1 MTISLRRRL
10 LIVLLCAVSGA
21 WVFLAT
27 ANYIDSRHEIGELL
41 DAELV
46 QSAMVLLA
54 LSDHELMEQRLTGP
68 TAISID
74 DNTVAP
80 EDGLTHK
87 YEKKLAFQVWLG
99 DATLAIRSSSAPSI
113 HLSSVTSG
121 FSDQIIANQAWRI
134 YSVQHKKVPI
144 LVQVGER
151 YDVRGDLTEQIVRR
165 MLSPMITTLP
175 ILALMIWYG
184 VGFAMKPLNRL
195 AKEVATRAADYLS
208 PVDHHHVPVEAQS
221 LVHSL
226 NALLA
231 RLQKAFDSER
241 RFTADAAHE
250 LRTPLAAIKAQA
262 QVAQRTHVQQDQQRA
277 LQQVINAVDNATR
290 VAQQLLTLAR
300 LDPAVPLTGL
310 KKVDL
315 THLASTVIA
324 ELVPLALKK
333 HIDISL
339 AEPSHGIV
347 HGTSDALT
355 ILLTNLVDNAIN
367 YTPESGS
374 IVVGVTSHEDH
385 VILSVADSGPGIPAD
400 EREKVLERFYRGRDV
415 TEPGSGLG
423 LSITQRIAELHQARI
438 AMGESSLGGLLVEVI
453 FPAPSALQES

>member
-10 LIVLLCAVSGA
+10 LFVLLCAVSGA
-21 WVFLAT
+21 WVFSVT
-27 ANYIDSRHEIGELL
+27 ANYIDSRHEIEELL

-46 QSAMVLLA
+46 QSATVLLA
-54 LSDHELMEQRLTGP
+54 LSDHELMEERLTGP
-68 TAISID
+68 NTISID
-74 DNTVAP
+74 DSIISTGNTSN
-80 EDGLTHK
+80 HK

-99 DATLAIRSSSAPSI
+99 GSTLAIRSASAPSVP
-113 HLSSVTSG
+113 LSNITSG
-121 FSDQIIANQAWRI
+121 FSDQIIANQPWRI
-134 YSVQHKKVPI
+134 FSIQHQKVPI
-144 LVQVGER
+144 LVQVGELH
-151 YDVRGDLTEQIVRR
+151 DVRGDLTEQIVRR

-195 AKEVATRAADYLS
+195 AKEVATRAPDYLS
-208 PVDHHHVPVEAQS
+208 PVDHHHVPAEAQS

-262 QVAQRTHVQQDQQRA
+262 QVAQKTNVQQDQQRA

-300 LDPAVPLTGL
+300 VDPAAPLTTP

-315 THLASTVIA
+315 SHLAATVIA
-324 ELVPLALKK
+324 DLVPLALKK

-339 AEPSHGIV
+339 AEPCQ
-347 HGTSDALT
+347 GTAYGNIDALT
-355 ILLTNLVDNAIN
+355 ILLTNLVDNAIH
-367 YTPESGS
+367 YTPENGMV
-374 IVVGVTSHEDH
+374 VVGVTSQGGHT
-385 VILSVADSGPGIPAD
+385 VLSVSDNGPGIPAL
-400 EREKVLERFYRGRDV
+400 ERDRVFERFYRGRDV
-415 TEPGSGLG
+415 TQPGSGLG
-423 LSITQRIAELHQARI
+423 LSIAQRIAELHQARI
-438 AMGESSLGGLLVEVI
+438 VMTDSPLGGLQVDVI
-453 FPAPSALQES
+453 FPTPSTLPAE

>member
-10 LIVLLCAVSGA
+10 LIVLICAVSGA
-21 WVFLAT
+21 WVFSAT
-27 ANYIDSRHEIGELL
+27 ANYIDSRHEIEELL

-54 LSDHELMEQRLTGP
+54 LSDHELMEERLTGP
-68 TAISID
+68 GTISID
-74 DNTVAP
+74 DNIAAAG
-80 EDGLTHK
+80 ERSIHK

-99 DATLAIRSSSAPSI
+99 GSTLAIRSASAPSI
-113 HLSSVTSG
+113 HLSNVTSG
-121 FSDQIIANQAWRI
+121 FSDQMIANQPWRI
-134 YSVQHKKVPI
+134 FSVQHEKVPI

-262 QVAQRTHVQQDQQRA
+262 QVALKTNVQQDQQRA

-300 LDPAVPLTGL
+300 LDPAAPLTGL

-315 THLASTVIA
+315 SHLATTVIA

-339 AEPSHGIV
+339 AEPCQGSVYGNI
-347 HGTSDALT
+347 DALT
-355 ILLTNLVDNAIN
+355 VLLNNLVDNAIH
-367 YTPESGS
+367 YTPENGAV
-374 IVVGVTSHEDH
+374 VVGVTTREDH
-385 VILSVADSGPGIPAD
+385 VILSVSDSGPGIPAA
-400 EREKVLERFYRGRDV
+400 ERDKVFERFYRGKDV
-415 TEPGSGLG
+415 TQPGSGLG
-423 LSITQRIAELHQARI
+423 LSIAHRITELHQARI
-438 AMGESSLGGLLVEVI
+438 VLSDSPMGGLQVDVI
-453 FPAPSALQES
+453 FPAPSTFHPV

>member
-1 MTISLRRRL
+1 M
-10 LIVLLCAVSGA
+10 
-21 WVFLAT
+21 FLAT

-74 DNTVAP
+74 DNTIAP
-80 EDGLTHK
+80 QDGLTHK

-99 DATLAIRSSSAPSI
+99 DATLAIRSSSAPRV

-208 PVDHHHVPVEAQS
+208 PVDHHHVPAEAQS

-231 RLQKAFDSER
+231 RLQQAFDSER

-300 LDPAVPLTGL
+300 LDPAVPLTNL

-333 HIDISL
+333 RIDISL

>member
-68 TAISID
+68 TTIAID
-74 DNTVAP
+74 DNSITP
-80 EDGLTHK
+80 KDGLTHK

-134 YSVQHKKVPI
+134 YSIQHKKVPI

-195 AKEVATRAADYLS
+195 AREVATRAADYLS
-208 PVDHHHVPVEAQS
+208 PVDHHNVPIEAQS

-226 NALLA
+226 NALLT

-300 LDPAVPLTGL
+300 LDPAIPLTGL

-367 YTPESGS
+367 YTPEDGS
-374 IVVGVTSHEDH
+374 IVVGVTRHEDH
-385 VILSVADSGPGIPAD
+385 IILSVADSGPGIPAD

-438 AMGESSLGGLLVEVI
+438 VLGESSLGGLLIEVI
-453 FPAPSALQES
+453 FPAPTALQDS

>member
-41 DAELV
+41 DAELL

-54 LSDHELMEQRLTGP
+54 LSEHELMEQRLTGP
-68 TAISID
+68 STISID
-74 DNTVAP
+74 DNMAAALG
-80 EDGLTHK
+80 GLTHK
-87 YEKKLAFQVWLG
+87 YEKKLAFQVWIG
-99 DATLAIRSSSAPSI
+99 DSTLALRSASAPRI
-113 HLSSVTSG
+113 HLSSITSG

-144 LVQVGER
+144 LIQVGER

-195 AKEVATRAADYLS
+195 AREVATRAADYLS
-208 PVDHHHVPVEAQS
+208 PVDHHQVPVEAQS

-231 RLQKAFDSER
+231 RLQKAFESER

-262 QVAQRTHVQQDQQRA
+262 QVAQRTNIQQDQQRA

-300 LDPAVPLTGL
+300 VDPAVPLAGL

-315 THLASTVIA
+315 SHLATTVIA
-324 ELVPLALKK
+324 ELVPSAFKK

-339 AEPSHGIV
+339 AEPSHGTV
-347 HGTSDALT
+347 YGTSDALT
-355 ILLTNLVDNAIN
+355 ILLTNLVDNAIH
-367 YTPESGS
+367 YTPENGTV
-374 IVVGVTSHEDH
+374 VVGVTTHDEH
-385 VILSVADSGPGIPAD
+385 VILSVSDSGPGIPAD
-400 EREKVLERFYRGRDV
+400 EREKVLERFYRGREV
-415 TEPGSGLG
+415 TQPGSGLG

-438 AMGESSLGGLLVEVI
+438 VMGESTLGGLLVEVI
-453 FPAPSALQES
+453 FPSPSVLHPA

>member
-1 MTISLRRRL
+1 M
-10 LIVLLCAVSGA
+10 
-21 WVFLAT
+21 FLAT

-68 TAISID
+68 STISIN
-74 DNTVAP
+74 DNVITAG
-80 EDGLTHK
+80 DGLTHK

-262 QVAQRTHVQQDQQRA
+262 QVAQRTNVQQDQQRA

-339 AEPSHGIV
+339 AEPSRGMV

-367 YTPESGS
+367 YTPENGS
-374 IVVGVTSHEDH
+374 IVVGVTTHEEH
-385 VILSVADSGPGIPAD
+385 VILRVADSGPGIPAD
-400 EREKVLERFYRGRDV
+400 ERDKG
-415 TEPGSGLG
+415 PGALLPRSGCHAAG
-423 LSITQRIAELHQARI
+423 QRAGAFHYPTHCRIAPSPHCHGRI
-438 AMGESSLGGLLVEVI
+438 FTGGLTGGGDLSRTDSDSRVVI
-453 FPAPSALQES
+453 PVT

>member
-10 LIVLLCAVSGA
+10 LIVLLCAVSGT
-21 WVFLAT
+21 WVFSAT

-68 TAISID
+68 TSLSID
-74 DNTVAP
+74 DSITGN
-80 EDGLTHK
+80 EKGLTHK

-99 DATLAIRSSSAPSI
+99 DSTLAIRSASAPSI
-113 HLSSVTSG
+113 HLSNITNG

-134 YSVQHKKVPI
+134 YSVKHDKVPI

-165 MLSPMITTLP
+165 MLSPMVTTLP

-208 PVDHHHVPVEAQS
+208 PVDHHNVPVEAQS

-262 QVAQRTHVQQDQQRA
+262 QVAQRTNVPQDQQRA
-277 LQQVINAVDNATR
+277 LQQVINAVDNATH

-300 LDPAVPLTGL
+300 VDPAVPLTGL

-315 THLASTVIA
+315 SHLATTVIA

-333 HIDISL
+333 SIDISL
-339 AEPSHGIV
+339 SEPSHGTV
-347 HGTSDALT
+347 YGTSDALI
-355 ILLTNLVDNAIN
+355 ILLTNLVDNAIH
-367 YTPESGS
+367 YTPENGS
-374 IVVGVTSHEDH
+374 VVVGVNTYDDQ
-385 VILSVADSGPGIPAD
+385 VVLSVSDSGPGIPAD
-400 EREKVLERFYRGRDV
+400 EREKVLERFYRGREV
-415 TEPGSGLG
+415 TQSGSGLG
-423 LSITQRIAELHQARI
+423 LSITKRIAELHQALI
-438 AMGESSLGGLLVEVI
+438 VLGDSSLGGLLVEII
-453 FPAPSALQES
+453 FPAPTVFQSH